1 MEELKQ
7 EISGWDHIFKADIQ
21 NAFVRLIDLLMDRK
35 CKGCCGCSKEQV
47 AEPAVVE
54 PVEEPAVAEPVE
66 EPAVAE
72 PVEEPAVAEPVAEE
86 PAVEEP
92 VAEPPK
98 VILPFHVGGQV
109 TTS

>member
-54 PVEEPAVAEPVE
+54 PVEEPAVAEPV
-66 EPAVAE
+66 
-72 PVEEPAVAEPVAEE
+72 AEE